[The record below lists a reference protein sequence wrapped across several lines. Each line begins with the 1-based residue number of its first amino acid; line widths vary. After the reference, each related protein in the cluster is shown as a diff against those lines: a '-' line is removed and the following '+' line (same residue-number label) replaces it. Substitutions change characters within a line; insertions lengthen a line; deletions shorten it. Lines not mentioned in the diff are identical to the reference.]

1 MQKKVEQWNVLSE
14 IKTNANGLLTL
25 VPHPK
30 TPSLCR
36 LGGGGCTR
44 FGRARGH
51 PWYWHSDW
59 QQPILL
65 FQWNLHVCLAT
76 LPNQIIIKKIIKQDD
91 SSLPCWWLFVP
102 LRRVGDNIGWDER
115 TKSATRAPLPPQS
128 KSHTEK
134 IWQRKRKTF
143 SGQDPNFNKCFQA
156 VFQYT
161 RQHYITLRI
170 VIYDTRYEKSRQ
182 IFKIVIWW

>member
-1 MQKKVEQWNVLSE
+1 M
-14 IKTNANGLLTL
+14 
-25 VPHPK
+25 
-30 TPSLCR
+30 
-36 LGGGGCTR
+36 
-44 FGRARGH
+44 
-51 PWYWHSDW
+51 
-59 QQPILL
+59 
-65 FQWNLHVCLAT
+65 
-76 LPNQIIIKKIIKQDD
+76 
-91 SSLPCWWLFVP
+91 P

-161 RQHYITLRI
+161 RQRYITLRI
-170 VIYDTRYEKSRQ
+170 VIYNICQPIRYEKKTNLKSCSLMGRSCFSYHHCHLGSLSP
-182 IFKIVIWW
+182 IAPNFGFIDSSTEKGGGTFFKLFKQADLLKLKDKISLGIIPNSDKKWQMRDVKEDFTEGESKGCSVMA